1 MKRLKF
7 VLTLHKFSFLKIK
20 IKSFKRFNI
29 YYYIF
34 DSLGYILYINLR
46 ELCVM
51 VAFSIWH
58 WVIVLI
64 VVLILFGGKGKLS
77 SIMGDFGKGLKN
89 FKDQVKSNKDNE
101 EEVEAISEQKVTLKK
116 KAAKKQTKKKQT
128 IKKKS

>member
-1 MKRLKF
+1 MNEHSRHPSKLSKQ
-7 VLTLHKFSFLKIK
+7 
-20 IKSFKRFNI
+20 FN
-29 YYYIF
+29 
-34 DSLGYILYINLR
+34 
-46 ELCVM
+46 
-51 VAFSIWH
+51 
-58 WVIVLI
+58 LI

-101 EEVEAISEQKVTLKK
+101 EEVEAISEQKVTPKK